1 MKIIKRLLYLIL
13 IVLWLFIFWAL
24 FQALLLLLSPIIWI
38 LTWKNIGEISD
49 FVDNTNHWFYDLL
62 DDKLLE

>member
-13 IVLWLFIFWAL
+13 TVLWLFIFWVI
-24 FQALLLLLSPIIWI
+24 FQVLLIVLSPIIWI
-38 LTWKNIGEISD
+38 LIWKNIGEISD
-49 FVDNTNHWFYDLL
+49 FIDDINYWFYNLL